1 MTDHLKAATQIYLH
15 DKGDS
20 APNKGPLK
28 VFFDLD
34 GVLADW
40 EHAFKKYAPVS
51 LKHFNQMTKDQ
62 KDKIKEKLFD
72 YEFFYDMK
80 VIESGYRLYRSFVS
94 AGVPVAILS
103 ATGHINKDEVTRAKL
118 HWVADN
124 LGDGVRVILVD
135 KVEQKGMY
143 VDPDYRTSIL
153 VDDRQKAIDAWEVA
167 GGRGLLFK

>member
-1 MTDHLKAATQIYLH
+1 MTDKQ
-15 DKGDS
+15 
-20 APNKGPLK
+20 PLK

-40 EHAFKKYAPVS
+40 EDAYRKNCNIPLKAFSA
-51 LKHFNQMTKDQ
+51 M
-62 KDKIKEKLFD
+62 DKVDKNAVKERLFD

-80 VIESGYRLYRSFVS
+80 VIAKGFELYQSFVN

-103 ATGHINKDEVTRAKL
+103 ATGHINKDEVALAKT

-135 KVEQKGMY
+135 KVDQKGIY
-143 VDPDYRTSIL
+143 VDPNYRTCIL
-153 VDDRQKAIDAWEVA
+153 VDDRQKAIDAWEAA